1 MSSEDKSGQKRK
13 MRENSDEYDDSYGL
27 CDKQFEPG
35 AEMSEQ
41 VGSQAQNK
49 ARDERTSRKANLPTY
64 AEARASLPTHIFGED
79 LTHALAMRESGLD
92 GVRGP
97 RGPEKPQV
105 VQDTRIFAGDEL
117 AAAELARYLAV
128 RERNDE
134 RELQEEDEL
143 LARREQGESIESAA
157 SSSDNPARGTDA
169 WIEKRRVALELH
181 MIMRGFKKE
190 SL

>member
-13 MRENSDEYDDSYGL
+13 NSDENS
-27 CDKQFEPG
+27 DKQFEPG

-49 ARDERTSRKANLPTY
+49 ARDGRASSWANLPTY
-64 AEARASLPTHIFGED
+64 AETLARFPTNIFGED
-79 LTHALAMRESGLD
+79 LAHALAMRESGLD

-97 RGPEKPQV
+97 RGAEKPQV
-105 VQDTRIFAGDEL
+105 VRNTRIFEEDEVFEGDEL
-117 AAAELARYLAV
+117 AARA
-128 RERNDE
+128 RNDE
-134 RELQEEDEL
+134 RELQEEEG
-143 LARREQGESIESAA
+143 EQGENIESAA

-169 WIEKRRVALELH
+169 WIEQRRVALEVH
-181 MIMRGFKKE
+181 MVMRGFKKE